1 MTLREQLLQE
11 IQVSTDRQIEEL
23 WNILQTIQASTDR
36 PTIETEN
43 QTILER
49 MGGMPTHTLSS
60 GNLHSREDRKQAIG
74 HHLRQ
79 RHDRRK

>member
-11 IQVSTDRQIEEL
+11 IQVLTDRQIEEL

-36 PTIETEN
+36 PPIENEN

-49 MGGMPTHTLSS
+49 MGGMPTYLLSS
-60 GNLHSREDRKQAIG
+60 GNLSSREARKQAIAD
-74 HHLRQ
+74 HLRK